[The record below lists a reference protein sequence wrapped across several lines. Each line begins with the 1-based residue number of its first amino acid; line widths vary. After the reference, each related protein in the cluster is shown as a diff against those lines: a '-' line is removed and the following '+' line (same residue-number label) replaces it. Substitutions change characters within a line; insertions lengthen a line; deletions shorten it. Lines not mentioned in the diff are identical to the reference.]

1 MKQKAVSVLYAN
13 INSTWCNELAWELR
27 WPMGVGVSRLDADY
41 RGGLFAIAGAEVTP
55 AAGVLEGSADACTV
69 LVRLA
74 ICIFLRRATS
84 LVRML

>member
-1 MKQKAVSVLYAN
+1 
-13 INSTWCNELAWELR
+13 
-27 WPMGVGVSRLDADY
+27 MGVGVTRLHADY
-41 RGGLFAIAGAEVTP
+41 RGGLFAIAGVAGAEVTP

-74 ICIFLRRATS
+74 RICIFLRRATS